1 MTAGYVICY
10 LSLFTIYKAKPVG
23 SPFGQMVSDIK
34 FCHGIAFTIGT
45 NEFHLP
51 KNGREGLTRDAISQV
66 EHEFPFGTFRPEN
79 RTIPL

>member
-1 MTAGYVICY
+1 MG
-10 LSLFTIYKAKPVG
+10 KPVG

-34 FCHGIAFTIGT
+34 FRQGIAFAIGT

-51 KNGREGLTRDAISQV
+51 KNGREGLTRDAISQM

>member
-1 MTAGYVICY
+1 M
-10 LSLFTIYKAKPVG
+10 LFIVVYQLHGQTGG

-34 FCHGIAFTIGT
+34 FRHGIAFTIGT

-51 KNGREGLTRDAISQV
+51 KNGLEGLTRDAISQM

>member
-1 MTAGYVICY
+1 M
-10 LSLFTIYKAKPVG
+10 AKPVG

-34 FCHGIAFTIGT
+34 FRHGTAFTIGR
-45 NEFHLP
+45 NEFYLP

-66 EHEFPFGTFRPEN
+66 EHEFPFATFRPEN

>member
-1 MTAGYVICY
+1 M
-10 LSLFTIYKAKPVG
+10 AKPVG

-34 FCHGIAFTIGT
+34 FRHGIAFTIGT
-45 NEFHLP
+45 NEFHLS